1 MKSQHPDAIE
11 QTNIELRRSSRN
23 ATGNKLSRRRN
34 AKSKSVPES
43 EKTIS
48 LQNQSIEIL
57 HKTVSPKKQQL
68 PVILESPSICQQQ
81 SSIGQ
86 PAAEIATPKSSK
98 TYSFTENTPYKEDLL
113 ICSQHFDPQQDVGWD
128 CRSPDAVNF
137 LRKSRRRRHYSDVSD
152 IITQLHVNTEDLHE
166 EKPESSTTPLLG
178 LWINDGNCFSN
189 NNLPDPQP
197 NRDRRKKNKTKSK
210 SVKSKKGNDGA
221 PEALLEKLQHVLEKC
236 EDNEG
241 NEKKDRRKR
250 SLSVGDESKDLFDE
264 TSGNNNDNDS
274 WSDDDLFEDDS
285 FIIKATQIQVEPKC
299 QKRKME
305 TRKSDEPPVKL
316 GKYIEN
322 QKSVQPSLST
332 AKPGL
337 STARLTRVTAKASPF
352 KKHKSFNDRHEY
364 QKSQEKNYNY
374 AVQSKAG
381 RPVNTT
387 SCVLTSKQNNTIVSK
402 QFSTVTS
409 KPSVISTKG
418 SSVYSTS
425 YQVSKVLSNPCKSST
440 QVSTNVCTTKLNVI
454 SVCKEN
460 VTAST
465 KSYTF
470 YNSKPSFTMAKP
482 GSVSQCPTLKQSY
495 RLSNSNHGVVPSVNS
510 TVSSQC
516 AVTSTQSAYK
526 ISTCTSFSTRSS
538 FVTTSKPI
546 SSVASLSNRNIVK
559 TIASTEIPGKMK
571 AVSHTHL
578 KETACLQSP
587 SSRRTSGAF
596 DTSLSDDLL
605 CQLVEPDEILDSQVP
620 VCTGSDKTD
629 HVDDALS
636 FFHDVPQS
644 KSGAAT
650 SVLDRQKVPNSKM
663 LASETKI
670 NYDNNQANS
679 SAQTLMC
686 SNLKT
691 SGVRKQT
698 SSGANLSSQISKDNS
713 KKAVQESLNSIRPNQ
728 KNYVDTMKNSCT
740 LVKQEPKINQDSS
753 VGNFSQTVNTIS
765 KVLTGAVKVKVE
777 RKTENNVIVKKEHV
791 EEPAKLYSFKSRT
804 PRSKTMS
811 GSSASAYAMENASED
826 LFMSD
831 DDELS
836 EPQLLALLEN
846 VESTQ
851 SCSSTNARG
860 TLLSNKV
867 NNSVDFHGHIDEKG
881 DKEETTENKQ
891 QTFPQ
896 AGKDYKSQSNLF
908 IKPTPNLHHTPI
920 GNNCQPLK
928 SPFKCSPEDID
939 WKRLEAIKRK
949 QHKTDISE
957 KHDKV
962 GTSGIIHSHSDFSP
976 IKSTPPRAFSQPM
989 KSPFK
994 CSPEDIEKKRLEAIK
1009 RKQQKPQTGNKLCSP
1024 CNTQPLPEFS
1034 PIKSRPPKLASSQT
1048 VGSPFQ
1054 CSHENIDEKQM
1065 EAVNRKQWNSDMQ
1078 NKSSSNPS
1086 ILDESPCKCTPR
1098 TPNKSQ
1104 LTQSPFKCSPEDIEK
1119 KRRAALKRRQLKF
1132 DISGCDASQTQVVEK
1147 TSFSEP
1153 KPERH
1158 GSETSPLKCS
1168 QEDIKNKKEEALRR
1182 LQQKSAKIVNLA
1194 ESTDDHESS
1203 SKHVSKTPTKSA
1215 TDKSHLKCS
1224 PDDIEKKRLEAL
1236 RRKQLKLHQE
1246 THTQIDNESQCDASP
1261 FKCSPE
1267 DIELKKQNAVMRKK
1281 LKFDNIDDKKNPERS
1296 FEIKKT
1302 VDDKKYTNKASDLN
1316 KISNNTNVSKTTSS
1330 QNVSPVK
1337 YSLKEEIEKKKQLAL
1352 QRRLEKMNSAK
1363 NLNSS

>member
-137 LRKSRRRRHYSDVSD
+137 LRKSILAEEGG
-152 IITQLHVNTEDLHE
+152 IIVMCRTLLLSFMSIQRIYTRK
-166 EKPESSTTPLLG
+166 KPESSTTPLLG

-285 FIIKATQIQVEPKC
+285 FIIKATQLQVEPKC

-425 YQVSKVLSNPCKSST
+425 YQVSNVLSNPCKSST

-482 GSVSQCPTLKQSY
+482 GTISQCPTSKQSY
-495 RLSNSNHGVVPSVNS
+495 RLSNSNHGVVPLVKS

-516 AVTSTQSAYK
+516 GD
-526 ISTCTSFSTRSS
+526 F
-538 FVTTSKPI
+538 
-546 SSVASLSNRNIVK
+546 N
-559 TIASTEIPGKMK
+559 
-571 AVSHTHL
+571 
-578 KETACLQSP
+578 
-587 SSRRTSGAF
+587 
-596 DTSLSDDLL
+596 
-605 CQLVEPDEILDSQVP
+605 
-620 VCTGSDKTD
+620 
-629 HVDDALS
+629 
-636 FFHDVPQS
+636 
-644 KSGAAT
+644 
-650 SVLDRQKVPNSKM
+650 
-663 LASETKI
+663 TKCI
-670 NYDNNQANS
+670 
-679 SAQTLMC
+679 
-686 SNLKT
+686 
-691 SGVRKQT
+691 
-698 SSGANLSSQISKDNS
+698 
-713 KKAVQESLNSIRPNQ
+713 
-728 KNYVDTMKNSCT
+728 
-740 LVKQEPKINQDSS
+740 
-753 VGNFSQTVNTIS
+753 
-765 KVLTGAVKVKVE
+765 
-777 RKTENNVIVKKEHV
+777 
-791 EEPAKLYSFKSRT
+791 
-804 PRSKTMS
+804 
-811 GSSASAYAMENASED
+811 
-826 LFMSD
+826 
-831 DDELS
+831 
-836 EPQLLALLEN
+836 
-846 VESTQ
+846 
-851 SCSSTNARG
+851 
-860 TLLSNKV
+860 
-867 NNSVDFHGHIDEKG
+867 
-881 DKEETTENKQ
+881 
-891 QTFPQ
+891 
-896 AGKDYKSQSNLF
+896 
-908 IKPTPNLHHTPI
+908 
-920 GNNCQPLK
+920 
-928 SPFKCSPEDID
+928 
-939 WKRLEAIKRK
+939 
-949 QHKTDISE
+949 
-957 KHDKV
+957 
-962 GTSGIIHSHSDFSP
+962 
-976 IKSTPPRAFSQPM
+976 
-989 KSPFK
+989 
-994 CSPEDIEKKRLEAIK
+994 
-1009 RKQQKPQTGNKLCSP
+1009 
-1024 CNTQPLPEFS
+1024 
-1034 PIKSRPPKLASSQT
+1034 
-1048 VGSPFQ
+1048 
-1054 CSHENIDEKQM
+1054 
-1065 EAVNRKQWNSDMQ
+1065 
-1078 NKSSSNPS
+1078 
-1086 ILDESPCKCTPR
+1086 
-1098 TPNKSQ
+1098 
-1104 LTQSPFKCSPEDIEK
+1104 
-1119 KRRAALKRRQLKF
+1119 
-1132 DISGCDASQTQVVEK
+1132 
-1147 TSFSEP
+1147 
-1153 KPERH
+1153 
-1158 GSETSPLKCS
+1158 
-1168 QEDIKNKKEEALRR
+1168 
-1182 LQQKSAKIVNLA
+1182 
-1194 ESTDDHESS
+1194 
-1203 SKHVSKTPTKSA
+1203 
-1215 TDKSHLKCS
+1215 
-1224 PDDIEKKRLEAL
+1224 
-1236 RRKQLKLHQE
+1236 
-1246 THTQIDNESQCDASP
+1246 
-1261 FKCSPE
+1261 
-1267 DIELKKQNAVMRKK
+1267 
-1281 LKFDNIDDKKNPERS
+1281 
-1296 FEIKKT
+1296 
-1302 VDDKKYTNKASDLN
+1302 
-1316 KISNNTNVSKTTSS
+1316 
-1330 QNVSPVK
+1330 
-1337 YSLKEEIEKKKQLAL
+1337 
-1352 QRRLEKMNSAK
+1352 
-1363 NLNSS
+1363 

>member
-23 ATGNKLSRRRN
+23 AAGNKLSRRRN

-48 LQNQSIEIL
+48 LQSQSIEIL
-57 HKTVSPKKQQL
+57 HKTVSPIKHQL

-166 EKPESSTTPLLG
+166 EKPGSSTTPLLG

-197 NRDRRKKNKTKSK
+197 NRERRKKNKIKSK

-264 TSGNNNDNDS
+264 TSANNNDNDS

-316 GKYIEN
+316 VKYVEN
-322 QKSVQPSLST
+322 QKSVQPSLPT
-332 AKPGL
+332 VKHGL
-337 STARLTRVTAKASPF
+337 STARLTRVTSKASPF

-374 AVQSKAG
+374 AAQSKAS
-381 RPVNTT
+381 RPFNATA
-387 SCVLTSKQNNTIVSK
+387 SVLATKQNNTIVSK

-409 KPSVISTKG
+409 KPPVSSAKG
-418 SSVYSTS
+418 NSSYNTS
-425 YQVSKVLSNPCKSST
+425 QQVSNVLSNPYKASF
-440 QVSTNVCTTKLNVI
+440 QVSNNVCTSNSNVI

-460 VTAST
+460 VTATT

-482 GSVSQCPTLKQSY
+482 GTVSQCPTSKQSY
-495 RLSNSNHGVVPSVNS
+495 RLSNPNHGVVPSVKS
-510 TVSSQC
+510 TVSSQSS
-516 AVTSTQSAYK
+516 VTSTQSAYK

-538 FVTTSKPI
+538 CVTTSKPI
-546 SSVASLSNRNIVK
+546 SSVANLSHRNIVK
-559 TIASTEIPGKMK
+559 TVTSTEIPGKVK
-571 AVSHTHL
+571 AASHTL
-578 KETACLQSP
+578 FKETACLQSP

-605 CQLVEPDEILDSQVP
+605 CQLVEPDEILDSQVQ

-644 KSGAAT
+644 KSGAGT
-650 SVLDRQKVPNSKM
+650 SNLNRQKVPNSKM
-663 LASETKI
+663 MASQAKI
-670 NYDNNQANS
+670 NYDNNHANS
-679 SAQTLMC
+679 SAQNLMC

-691 SGVRKQT
+691 SEVRKET
-698 SSGANLSSQISKDNS
+698 SSGAYLSSQISKDNS
-713 KKAVQESLNSIRPNQ
+713 KKVDQKCLNSIRPNQ
-728 KNYVDTMKNSCT
+728 KNYVGACVIEETNSSCA
-740 LVKQEPKINQDSS
+740 LVKQEPIINQDSNAR
-753 VGNFSQTVNTIS
+753 NFSKTVNTTT
-765 KVLTGAVKVKVE
+765 KGLTGAVKVKVE
-777 RKTENNVIVKKEHV
+777 TKDKHDKSNVVVKKELK
-791 EEPAKLYSFKSRT
+791 EEPAKSYQLKSRT
-804 PRSKTMS
+804 PRSKTMAV
-811 GSSASAYAMENASED
+811 SSATAYAMENASED

-851 SCSSTNARG
+851 SCSSTMGRG
-860 TLLSNKV
+860 TLPSRTAMSSV
-867 NNSVDFHGHIDEKG
+867 NFDSHLDEKG

-891 QTFPQ
+891 TTFPQ
-896 AGKDYKSQSNLF
+896 AGKDYK
-908 IKPTPNLHHTPI
+908 T
-920 GNNCQPLK
+920 
-928 SPFKCSPEDID
+928 
-939 WKRLEAIKRK
+939 
-949 QHKTDISE
+949 SE
-957 KHDKV
+957 
-962 GTSGIIHSHSDFSP
+962 S
-976 IKSTPPRAFSQPM
+976 
-989 KSPFK
+989 
-994 CSPEDIEKKRLEAIK
+994 
-1009 RKQQKPQTGNKLCSP
+1009 
-1024 CNTQPLPEFS
+1024 
-1034 PIKSRPPKLASSQT
+1034 
-1048 VGSPFQ
+1048 
-1054 CSHENIDEKQM
+1054 
-1065 EAVNRKQWNSDMQ
+1065 
-1078 NKSSSNPS
+1078 
-1086 ILDESPCKCTPR
+1086 
-1098 TPNKSQ
+1098 
-1104 LTQSPFKCSPEDIEK
+1104 
-1119 KRRAALKRRQLKF
+1119 
-1132 DISGCDASQTQVVEK
+1132 
-1147 TSFSEP
+1147 

-1158 GSETSPLKCS
+1158 GSETSPLKYS

-1182 LQQKSAKIVNLA
+1182 LQQKSAKIVKSA
-1194 ESTDDHESS
+1194 ESTDDQESS
-1203 SKHVSKTPTKSA
+1203 SKHVSKTPTKTA
-1215 TDKSHLKCS
+1215 IDKSHLKCS

-1246 THTQIDNESQCDASP
+1246 TNTQIDNESQCDASP

-1281 LKFDNIDDKKNPERS
+1281 LKFDNIDDKKNPEKS
-1296 FEIKKT
+1296 SEIKET
-1302 VDDKKYTNKASDLN
+1302 VDNKKITNKASDFN
-1316 KISNNTNVSKTTSS
+1316 KISNNTNVFKTASS
-1330 QNVSPVK
+1330 QNASPVK